1 MLHVMMMLTFWSWM
15 MMLLMLRSIIMAH
28 SLAHTWLLNS
38 GASFHV
44 TPHRE
49 WFIRY
54 EAKPLGTIR
63 IGDSR
68 QCDVVGIG
76 HVIVQ
81 FSDGS
86 QILVQNVRNV
96 PKLTRSLMSVEQLD
110 DIGYK
115 VIFSSKSFRI
125 TKGNMVIAKGNK
137 LRLLYPL
144 AVHQNEHLLTVTE
157 QPMSCI
163 GHGRLGHMSR
173 SGMETLSRFGYLP
186 VLTFST
192 FSVCEHCQYGKQTRS
207 VHQIRS

>member
-1 MLHVMMMLTFWSWM
+1 MKKDCYALKNKERGKEKGKIHGDGHVMQVTCSSSSMKIEEINATCDDDVDILVVDDDATYVEVN
-15 MMLLMLRSIIMAH
+15 MAH
-28 SLAHTWLLNS
+28 SLAHTWLLDS

-49 WFIRY
+49 WFTRY

-115 VIFSSKSFRI
+115 VMFASQSFRI

-137 LRLLYPL
+137 VGSLYPY
-144 AVHQNEHLLTVTE
+144 
-157 QPMSCI
+157 
-163 GHGRLGHMSR
+163 
-173 SGMETLSRFGYLP
+173 LSIKKNI
-186 VLTFST
+186 
-192 FSVCEHCQYGKQTRS
+192 C
-207 VHQIRS
+207 